1 MSVESHVA
9 EDVFA
14 EHETQ
19 AAVDEKS
26 KLKKH
31 FGRFDMLF
39 FLICTLVGVDTLGAV
54 ASSGPE
60 GFTWLLVL
68 AVFFFVPY
76 ALLTA
81 ELGSA
86 FTDEGGSY
94 VWTKLAWGRFV
105 AAINSVLYWLS
116 NPVWMGGLLC
126 ITAVTTFN
134 TFFGNLGNV
143 GQYLFSL
150 GFIWFGVWA
159 AILSF
164 GIGKWIPTFG
174 AWARIALLSFFTFSV
189 VVYAFKH
196 GLHSPAVSKFSPSYA
211 LFIGLVPLL
220 FFNFVGFELP
230 SAAGDE
236 MKDPQKDVPFTVIRA
251 ALTAVVLYGVPILAI
266 IMVLPANQ
274 ITGLGGF
281 IDAMKTVFTVYG
293 GQVTTNGAQ
302 LSGAGS
308 WLGNLTAAAF
318 ILVLLSS
325 GTTWLMGADRSQ
337 AVAGYDG
344 AGPRILGT
352 FSKRYGT
359 PIVVNFLS
367 GVVSTIV
374 MVLAFQLS
382 GGNAEKYF
390 NAVLNVVLLFTTI
403 SYLAIFPALI
413 KLRYSHPHV
422 YRPYRVPF
430 GMVGVWIC
438 GGLTTFWALFASLVG
453 IFPGLGDGGLL
464 NDKALPAGFS
474 RGTFELVVFIPL
486 VVTLG
491 IGIVFYVLGAPT
503 RSRTADAAP
512 PAIPP
517 PPPALTGA
525 APA

>member
-1 MSVESHVA
+1 MSLEPHAA
-9 EDVFA
+9 EEVIV
-14 EHETQ
+14 ETQ
-19 AAVDEKS
+19 AAHDEKA

-54 ASSGPE
+54 ANKGPE
-60 GFTWLLVL
+60 GFTWLIVL

-86 FTDEGGSY
+86 FTDEGGCY

-134 TFFGNLGNV
+134 TFFGDLGNV

-150 GFIWFGVWA
+150 AFIWFGVWA

-164 GIGKWIPTFG
+164 GVGKWIPTLG
-174 AWARIALLSFFTFSV
+174 AWARIALLAFFTLSV
-189 VVYAFKH
+189 ILYAFKH
-196 GLHSPAVSKFSPSYA
+196 GLHSPAVSEFSPSYA
-211 LFIGLVPLL
+211 LFIALVPVL

-251 ALTAVVLYGVPILAI
+251 AITSVVLYGVPILAI
-266 IMVLPANQ
+266 IMVLPSEQ

-293 GQVTTNGAQ
+293 GSVAPDGTATLTGF
-302 LSGAGS
+302 GTV
-308 WLGNLTAAAF
+308 LGNITAAAF

-325 GTTWLMGADRSQ
+325 GTTWLMGSDRSQ

-352 FSKRYGT
+352 FSAKYGT

-367 GVVSTIV
+367 GTVSTIV
-374 MVLAFQLS
+374 MILAFQLS
-382 GGNAEKYF
+382 GGDAEKYF
-390 NAVLNVVLLFTTI
+390 SAVLNVVLLFTTI
-403 SYLAIFPALI
+403 SYLTIFPTLI
-413 KLRYSHPHV
+413 KLRYSHGHV
-422 YRPYRVPF
+422 YRPYKVPF
-430 GMVGVWIC
+430 GMAGVWIC
-438 GGLTTFWALFASLVG
+438 GLLTTFWALLASVVG
-453 IFPGLGDGGLL
+453 LFPGLGDGGLL
-464 NDKALPAGFS
+464 NDDALPEGFS

-486 VVTLG
+486 LVTLA
-491 IGIVFYVLGAPT
+491 IGVLFYYLGRRTRAQVYTGPAPV
-503 RSRTADAAP
+503 AA
-512 PAIPP
+512 
-517 PPPALTGA
+517 GA

>member
-1 MSVESHVA
+1 MSLEPHAVDEVIA
-9 EDVFA
+9 
-14 EHETQ
+14 ETQ
-19 AAVDEKS
+19 AALDEKA

-54 ASSGPE
+54 ASNGPE
-60 GFTWLLVL
+60 GFTWLIVL
-68 AVFFFVPY
+68 AVLFFVPY

-81 ELGSA
+81 ELGAA
-86 FTDEGGSY
+86 FTDEGGCY

-105 AAINSVLYWLS
+105 ASINSVLYWLS

-134 TFFGNLGNV
+134 TFFGDLGNV

-150 GFIWFGVWA
+150 AFIWFGVWA

-164 GIGKWIPTFG
+164 GVGKWIPTLG
-174 AWARIALLSFFTFSV
+174 AWARIVLLAFFTFSV
-189 VVYAFKH
+189 IIYAFKH
-196 GLHSPAVSKFSPSYA
+196 GLHSPALSEFSPSYT

-236 MKDPQKDVPFTVIRA
+236 MKDPQKDVPFTVLRSA
-251 ALTAVVLYGVPILAI
+251 VTAVVLYGVPILAI
-266 IMVLPANQ
+266 IMVLPADQ

-293 GQVTTNGAQ
+293 GEVTKNGAE
-302 LSGAGS
+302 LSGFGS
-308 WLGNLTAAAF
+308 VLGNLTAAMF

-325 GTTWLMGADRSQ
+325 GTTWLMGSDRSQ

-344 AGPRILGT
+344 GGPRVLGT
-352 FSKRYGT
+352 FSARWGT

-367 GVVSTIV
+367 GTVSTIV

-382 GGNAEKYF
+382 GGDAEKYF
-390 NAVLNVVLLFTTI
+390 NAVLNVVLLFTTV

-413 KLRYSHPHV
+413 KLRYSHGHV
-422 YRPYRVPF
+422 YRPYKVPF
-430 GMVGVWIC
+430 GMAGVWIC
-438 GGLTTFWALFASLVG
+438 GVLTTFWALFASLVG
-453 IFPGLGDGGLL
+453 FFPGLGDGSLL
-464 NDKALPAGFS
+464 NDSALPDGFS
-474 RGTFELVVFIPL
+474 RGTFELVVFIPFAI
-486 VVTLG
+486 TLLIG
-491 IGIVFYVLGAPT
+491 IGFYIAGRGTRARLAPT
-503 RSRTADAAP
+503 AP
-512 PAIPP
+512 PSLPP
-517 PPPALTGA
+517 NIQPVG
-525 APA
+525 

>member
-1 MSVESHVA
+1 MSLEPQAA
-9 EDVFA
+9 EAVIV
-14 EHETQ
+14 ETQ
-19 AAVDEKS
+19 AALDEKA

-54 ASSGPE
+54 ANQGPE
-60 GFTWLLVL
+60 GFTWLIVL

-86 FTDEGGSY
+86 FTDEGGCY

-105 AAINSVLYWLS
+105 ASINSVLYWLS

-134 TFFGNLGNV
+134 TFYGDLGEA

-150 GFIWFGVWA
+150 AFIWFGVWA

-164 GIGKWIPTFG
+164 GIGKWIPTLG

-189 VVYAFKH
+189 VLYAFKH
-196 GLHSPAVSKFSPSYA
+196 GLHSPAVSEFSPSYA
-211 LFIGLVPLL
+211 LFIALVPVL

-236 MKDPQKDVPFTVIRA
+236 MKDPQKDVPFTVLRSA
-251 ALTAVVLYGVPILAI
+251 VTAVVLYGVPILAI
-266 IMVLPANQ
+266 IMVLPSEQ

-293 GQVTTNGAQ
+293 GSVAADGTATLTGF
-302 LSGAGS
+302 GS
-308 WLGNLTAAAF
+308 VLGNITAAAF

-325 GTTWLMGADRSQ
+325 GTTWLMGSDRSQ

-344 AGPRILGT
+344 GGPRVLGT
-352 FSKRYGT
+352 FSAKYGT

-367 GVVSTIV
+367 GTVSTVV
-374 MVLAFQLS
+374 MVLAFRLS
-382 GGNAEKYF
+382 GGDAEKYF
-390 NAVLNVVLLFTTI
+390 NAVLNVVLLFTTV
-403 SYLAIFPALI
+403 SYLVIFPALI
-413 KLRYSHPHV
+413 KLRYSHGHV

-430 GMVGVWIC
+430 GMVGVWVC
-438 GGLTTFWALFASLVG
+438 GVLTTFWALFASLAG
-453 IFPGLGDGGLL
+453 FFPGLGDGSLL
-464 NDKALPAGFS
+464 NDEALPEGFS
-474 RGTFELVVFIPL
+474 RGTFELVVFIPFA
-486 VVTLG
+486 VTLLIG
-491 IGIVFYVLGAPT
+491 IGFYIAGRGTRAQLAP
-503 RSRTADAAP
+503 S
-512 PAIPP
+512 
-517 PPPALTGA
+517 A
-525 APA
+525 APALPPNIQAVG